1 MIPAPDTPPQAAPT
15 TSATASTTFHKDAGG
30 ITLIT
35 CHANADFDA
44 FAGMLAARFL
54 YTPHVLLFPGS
65 QERGLQKLYA
75 ALDAGTYN
83 FSDSASLDWLGLDT
97 DARMNMPSTA
107 SGNWAWRLSGDEL
120 TTELAARIAAQVEA
134 SGRD

>member
-1 MIPAPDTPPQAAPT
+1 MQRQARIAVVP
-15 TSATASTTFHKDAGG
+15 
-30 ITLIT
+30 
-35 CHANADFDA
+35 
-44 FAGMLAARFL
+44 
-54 YTPHVLLFPGS
+54 
-65 QERGLQKLYA
+65 LQ
-75 ALDAGTYN
+75 
-83 FSDSASLDWLGLDT
+83 DWLGLGA